1 MNTKMKTK
9 MLLTTIMVAILSS
22 TAAFGQKIVV
32 EGNMVIIDAS
42 AMTHVTEKK
51 TRTTQATNITHVP
64 VNDLTDI
71 ASKISNAKVYKRFEV
86 SKTDNSSGTTWLTA
100 VNTICTG
107 TINGSTGWRLPTQR
121 ELILI
126 WILKPVL
133 EKQNNFDSFYPNSY
147 WSATSNGDKLGSKV
161 NFGDSFVASELK
173 TYSYRVRC
181 VRDI

>member
-1 MNTKMKTK
+1 MKTK
-9 MLLTTIMVAILSS
+9 MLVTTIMVAMLSS

-32 EGNMVIIDAS
+32 DGDMVIIDAS
-42 AMTHVTEKK
+42 AMTHVTDKK
-51 TRTTQATNITHVP
+51 ARTTLATNITNAP

-71 ASKISNAKVYKRFEV
+71 ASKQSNDKVYKKFEI
-86 SKTDNSSGTTWLTA
+86 SKTDNSSAANWLTA
-100 VNTICTG
+100 VNTICDG

-133 EKQNNFDSFYPNSY
+133 EQQNNFDEFFPNSY
-147 WSATSNGDKLGSKV
+147 WSATSNGDKLGARI
-161 NFGDSFVASELK
+161 NFGSSFVDGELK